1 MKKTVFIA
9 ALAVVAMASCTKN
22 ELKVP
27 STGSD
32 AVISFQPVVANA
44 TKADYITN
52 SSIAP
57 VGSTSDFKF
66 TVYAWYTHNAEMTAS
81 TTTATATKYMDAVVV
96 SYKDRHDDGTPG
108 ATPGATQGQGGW
120 SPENKYY
127 WPKNGYLSFDAYAP
141 SAASSDG
148 TFSSSVENGL
158 QIAGYTVKDLAQQ
171 YDLLY
176 STRTLN
182 KTTSTGGNNDTYDG
196 VDIKFKHA
204 LSAIEVTAK
213 TDADY
218 GTDAIKLNKVS
229 ILYAYDQGSFSQG
242 LTSPVSNENPGWTPQ
257 NHEAS
262 YVLYDAGATLSEGAN
277 LSETLLTSKTTPA
290 IKNAILLPQSF
301 DHTSETTHTVS
312 IKVDYSIK
320 HGNDYLAQN
329 QTFKLNT
336 TTVNDNSGNPV
347 NQSEW
352 EMGKKYTYNFI
363 FSLEE
368 IYFAPSVE
376 NWTEV
381 TVNNITVK

>member
-44 TKADYITN
+44 TKAGYITN

-66 TVYAWYTHNAEMTAS
+66 KVYAWYTHNAEMTAS
-81 TTTATATKYMDAVVV
+81 TTTAKKYMDAVVV
-96 SYKDRHDDGTPG
+96 SYKARHDDGTPG

-141 SAASSDG
+141 STASTDGSFDSD
-148 TFSSSVENGL
+148 VEHGL
-158 QIAGYTVKDLAQQ
+158 QIENYTVKDLAHQ

-213 TDADY
+213 TFADY
-218 GTDAIKLNKVS
+218 SGAIKLKKITILNAYNK
-229 ILYAYDQGSFSQG
+229 GNFSQG
-242 LTSPVSNENPGWTPQ
+242 MTDAVTESSAAWDPSNET
-257 NHEAS
+257 E
-262 YVLYDAGATLSEGAN
+262 YVLFTNDSGVELDQTGLS
-277 LSETLLTSKTTPA
+277 SESTPNA
-290 IKNAILLPQSF
+290 ISNAILLPQGFS
-301 DHTSETTHTVS
+301 HTTGKNVS
-312 IKVDYSIK
+312 IKVDYTIK
-320 HGNDYLAQN
+320 CDAGDLAQSY
-329 QTFKLNT
+329 TVDLST
-336 TTVNDNSGNPV
+336 TSG
-347 NQSEW
+347 SEAGGASASLSDW
-352 EMGKKYTYNFI
+352 EVGKRYTYNFI
-363 FSLEE
+363 FTLDEV
-368 IYFAPSVE
+368 YFAPSVE
-376 NWTEV
+376 NWKDV
-381 TVNNITVK
+381 TVDGINVE

>member
-27 STGSD
+27 SNGTD

-44 TKADYITN
+44 TKAGYITN

-81 TTTATATKYMDAVVV
+81 TTTATATKYMDAVEV
-96 SYKDRHDDGTPG
+96 SYKSSHDDT
-108 ATPGATQGQGGW
+108 TQGEGGW
-120 SPENKYY
+120 SPATTYY

-141 SAASSDG
+141 SAASTDG
-148 TFSSSVENGL
+148 TFSPSVEHGL
-158 QIAGYTVKDLAQQ
+158 QITNYTVKDLAQQ

-213 TDADY
+213 TFADY
-218 GTDAIKLNKVS
+218 SDAIKLKKITILNAYNK
-229 ILYAYDQGSFSQG
+229 GNFSQG
-242 LTSPVSNENPGWTPQ
+242 MTDAVTESSAAWDPSNET
-257 NHEAS
+257 E
-262 YVLYDAGATLSEGAN
+262 YVLFTNDSGVVLDQTGLS
-277 LSETLLTSKTTPA
+277 SESTPNA
-290 IKNAILLPQSF
+290 ISNAILLPQDFS
-301 DHTSETTHTVS
+301 HTGGNKVS
-312 IKVDYSIK
+312 IKVDYTIK
-320 HGNDYLAQN
+320 CDAGDLAQSY
-329 QTFKLNT
+329 TVDLST
-336 TTVNDNSGNPV
+336 TSG
-347 NQSEW
+347 SEAGGASASLSAW
-352 EMGKKYTYNFI
+352 QIGKRYTYNFI
-363 FSLEE
+363 FTLDEV
-368 IYFAPSVE
+368 YFAPKVE
-376 NWTEV
+376 DWKDV
-381 TVNNITVK
+381 TVNKIDVK

>member
-1 MKKTVFIA
+1 MKKTILFA
-9 ALAVVAMASCTKN
+9 ALAVVAMSSCTKN

-44 TKADYITN
+44 TKAGYITN

-81 TTTATATKYMDAVVV
+81 TTTATATKYMDAVEV
-96 SYKDRHDDGTPG
+96 SYKARHDDGTPG

-141 SAASSDG
+141 STASSDG

-158 QIAGYTVKDLAQQ
+158 QIADYTVKDLAQQ

-229 ILYAYDQGSFSQG
+229 ILYAYKKGNFSQRMADAI
-242 LTSPVSNENPGWTPQ
+242 TEDTPAWDNQ
-257 NHEAS
+257 NTEVDE
-262 YVLYDAGATLSEGAN
+262 YVLYDAGATLSDGAS
-277 LSETLLTSKTTPA
+277 LSQTPLKSPA
-290 IKNAILLPQSF
+290 ISNAILLPQDF
-301 DHTSETTHTVS
+301 DHTTAGKIVS

-320 HGNDYLAQN
+320 GTNGYLAQT

-336 TTVNDNSGNPV
+336 TTVSSAIQNG
-347 NQSEW
+347 W
-352 EMGKKYTYNFI
+352 EMGKRYTYNFI

-368 IYFAPSVE
+368 IYFAPQVAE
-376 NWTEV
+376 WTDV
-381 TVNNITVK
+381 TVNDIDVK

>member
-1 MKKTVFIA
+1 MKKSLLFA

-57 VGSTSDFKF
+57 SGDPKSSTFKF
-66 TVYAWYTHNAEMTAS
+66 AVYAWYTDGAKMTSS
-81 TTTATATKYMDAVVV
+81 TTTAKATKYMDAVEV
-96 SYKDRHDDGTPG
+96 SYKARHDDGTPG

-141 SAASSDG
+141 STASSDG

-158 QIAGYTVKDLAQQ
+158 QIADYTVKDRAQQ

-182 KTTSTGGNNDTYDG
+182 KSKSTDGTNTTYDG
-196 VDIKFKHA
+196 VDIAFKHA
-204 LSAIEVTAK
+204 LAAIEVTAK

-229 ILYAYDQGSFSQG
+229 ILYAYKKGNFSQG
-242 LTSPVSNENPGWTPQ
+242 MADAITEDTPAWDNQ
-257 NHEAS
+257 NTEVDE
-262 YVLYDAGATLSEGAN
+262 YVLYDAGATLSDGAS
-277 LSETLLTSKTTPA
+277 LSQTPLKSPA
-290 IKNAILLPQSF
+290 ISNAILLPQSF
-301 DHTSETTHTVS
+301 DHTPTTTNTVS

-320 HGNDYLAQN
+320 GTTDYLAQT
-329 QTFKLNT
+329 QTFDLSDTKVGSIDQT
-336 TTVNDNSGNPV
+336 G
-347 NQSEW
+347 W
-352 EMGKKYTYNFI
+352 EMGKRYTYNFI

-368 IYFAPSVE
+368 IYFAPQVAE
-376 NWTEV
+376 WTDV
-381 TVNNITVK
+381 TVNDITVK

>member
-1 MKKTVFIA
+1 MKKSLLFA

-57 VGSTSDFKF
+57 SGDPKSSTFKF
-66 TVYAWYTHNAEMTAS
+66 AVYAWYTDGAKMTSS
-81 TTTATATKYMDAVVV
+81 TTTATATKYMDAVEV
-96 SYKDRHDDGTPG
+96 SYKARHDDGTPG

-141 SAASSDG
+141 STASSDG

-158 QIAGYTVKDLAQQ
+158 QIADYTVKDRAQQ

-182 KTTSTGGNNDTYDG
+182 KSKSTDGTNTTYDG
-196 VDIKFKHA
+196 VDIAFKHA
-204 LSAIEVTAK
+204 LAAIEVTAK

-229 ILYAYDQGSFSQG
+229 ILYAYKKGNFSQG
-242 LTSPVSNENPGWTPQ
+242 MADAITEDTPAWDNQ
-257 NHEAS
+257 NTEVDE
-262 YVLYDAGATLSEGAN
+262 YVLYDAGATLSDGAS
-277 LSETLLTSKTTPA
+277 LSQTPLKSPA
-290 IKNAILLPQSF
+290 ISNAILLPQSF
-301 DHTSETTHTVS
+301 DHTPTTTNTVS

-320 HGNDYLAQN
+320 GTTDYLAQT
-329 QTFKLNT
+329 QTFDLSDTKVGSIDQT
-336 TTVNDNSGNPV
+336 G
-347 NQSEW
+347 W
-352 EMGKKYTYNFI
+352 EMGKRYTYNFI

-368 IYFAPSVE
+368 IYFAPQVAE
-376 NWTEV
+376 WTDV
-381 TVNNITVK
+381 TVNDITVK